1 MKKASIILSFLI
13 LITSVAQ
20 AGKKNKNGKQ
30 CCKPKME
37 QQVNL
42 DSLAQSLALKM
53 GDYQT
58 AIVFSYKALAE
69 DPNNLTEL
77 TNLAKL
83 YYKSGQFELAINT
96 CNQILQ
102 KDSLSVVGMELAA
115 LSFKN
120 LKNFNA
126 ASQLYIEMH
135 KRFSNPKYLYDLAS
149 IQFENKKYDDCLKT
163 ISAIVNAKESKNK
176 SIGMTRQNAM
186 GQFINEEINLVAAS
200 LNMAGFVALQQ
211 ENLKNAEAYFQKAL
225 QIQPSFVLAENNL
238 KEVQKKEASNTEKK

>member
-1 MKKASIILSFLI
+1 MKKASIIFSLLF
-13 LITSVAQ
+13 LITSVAL
-20 AGKKNKNGKQ
+20 AGKKKNGKQ
-30 CCKPKME
+30 CCKPKVE
-37 QQVNL
+37 QQVNS
-42 DSLAQSLALKM
+42 DSIAQSLAIKM

-69 DPNNLTEL
+69 DPNNLNEL

-96 CNQILQ
+96 CDQIIQ
-102 KDSLSVVGMELAA
+102 NDSLSVVGMELAA
-115 LSFKN
+115 MSFKN

-163 ISAIVNAKESKNK
+163 ISAIVNTEASIKQ

-186 GQFINEEINLVAAS
+186 GQLINEEINLVAAS

-211 ENLKNAEAYFQKAL
+211 ENLKDAEAYFQKAL

-238 KEVQKKEASNTEKK
+238 KEVQKKQASNTEKK